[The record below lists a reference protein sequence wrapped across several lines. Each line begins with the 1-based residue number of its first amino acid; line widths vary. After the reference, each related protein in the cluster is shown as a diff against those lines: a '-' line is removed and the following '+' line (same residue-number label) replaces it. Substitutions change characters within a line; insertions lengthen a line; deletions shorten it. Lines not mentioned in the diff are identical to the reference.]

1 MVEGEPGCGVFG
13 GGEVLAAQGV
23 DDEAFVLV
31 RDFGEDRDMA
41 VGGKSD
47 VEDAGGYGRAV
58 DGHHVRHVRGHGR
71 ILR

>member
-1 MVEGEPGCGVFG
+1 MFG